1 MCNSAERAEERGQDD
16 LPAICQAE
24 ERKVRPFHG
33 KKEQNIF
40 RQAHHFERG
49 KRDEREAVVVEA
61 QVWRYTPKL
70 RERGAESQIKII
82 LIIFLARLKQVQKNY
97 SS

>member
-1 MCNSAERAEERGQDD
+1 MCNSAKRAEERGQDD
-16 LPAICQAE
+16 LPAICQSE
-24 ERKVRPFHG
+24 ERKAERRVSMRPFHG
-33 KKEQNIF
+33 RKEQNIF

-70 RERGAESQIKII
+70 RER
-82 LIIFLARLKQVQKNY
+82 
-97 SS
+97 